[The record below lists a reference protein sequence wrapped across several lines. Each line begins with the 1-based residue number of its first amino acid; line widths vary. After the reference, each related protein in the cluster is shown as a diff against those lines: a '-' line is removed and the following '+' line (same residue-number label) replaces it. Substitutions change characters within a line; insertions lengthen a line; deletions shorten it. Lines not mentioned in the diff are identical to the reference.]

1 MKEQIEHQ
9 KEKSLADCD
18 KASEKLSLLEEDLK
32 KRQEEE
38 RHLAAVA
45 REQERQVTLNEFG
58 RENVNDIDSW
68 KAAEVERERATREA
82 ALVVEQME
90 ARVAEVQDDVKQRQ
104 LQVDNDKAKDKK
116 SAKTITKTEV
126 KLLKHMIWNYRA
138 SGKRKRWQHGWR
150 R

>member
-18 KASEKLSLLEEDLK
+18 KASEKFSLLEEDLK

-45 REQERQVTLNEFG
+45 REQERQVTLNEVG
-58 RENVNDIDSW
+58 RENVKDIDSW
-68 KAAEVERERATREA
+68 QAAEVERERATREA

-104 LQVDNDKAKDKK
+104 LQVDNDKTKDK
-116 SAKTITKTEV
+116 SV
-126 KLLKHMIWNYRA
+126 QR
-138 SGKRKRWQHGWR
+138 Q
-150 R
+150 

>member
-1 MKEQIEHQ
+1 M
-9 KEKSLADCD
+9 
-18 KASEKLSLLEEDLK
+18 
-32 KRQEEE
+32 
-38 RHLAAVA
+38 
-45 REQERQVTLNEFG
+45 
-58 RENVNDIDSW
+58 
-68 KAAEVERERATREA
+68 ERERATREA